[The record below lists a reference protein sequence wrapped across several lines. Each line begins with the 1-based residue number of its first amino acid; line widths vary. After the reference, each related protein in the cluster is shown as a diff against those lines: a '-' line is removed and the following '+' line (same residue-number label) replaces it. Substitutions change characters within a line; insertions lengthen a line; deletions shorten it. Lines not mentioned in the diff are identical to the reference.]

1 MGRFLSDEANCG
13 RARAWVSQDLDGE
26 LSQLERLFLAAHVR
40 RCGECAQ
47 FAEEVR
53 GFTKLVRSAPLEPVP
68 ARALELPARR
78 PVRVR
83 VVAKVAIATALVAV
97 AGGLG
102 VFAGSNVGGPSRQA
116 TSPVGDVAFAFQQS
130 VDRERPRRAG
140 ISEPQERVTPP
151 GRMGGNV

>member
-1 MGRFLSDEANCG
+1 MGRFRSDDANCG
-13 RARAWVSQDLDGE
+13 RARAWVSQELDGE
-26 LSQLERLFLAAHVR
+26 LSQIERLFLAAHVR

-47 FAEEVR
+47 FAEDVR
-53 GFTKLVRSAPLEPVP
+53 GFTKLVRSAPLEPAP
-68 ARALELPARR
+68 SRALEFPARR
-78 PVRVR
+78 PARVR

-102 VFAGSNVGGPSRQA
+102 VLAGSNVGGPSRQA
-116 TSPVGDVAFAFQQS
+116 TSPVGDVAFAVPQS

-140 ISEPQERVTPP
+140 ISEPKERIAPP